1 MGNRYHQCNINK
13 ENAMSLYGK
22 LDTNSNAPKY
32 LDRGQIPAVN
42 VTSGGTGYTDIPTV
56 AIAAPA
62 SGIQATA
69 TARMGVVGVTSLV
82 GGTGYAVGDVLTLVG
97 GTGTAAILKV
107 LTLSTT
113 AIATVEILNPGSYSA
128 LPADVSAVT
137 ATGGSGTSA
146 TFNLTFKV
154 VSITVT
160 NPGNGYV
167 AGDAAGVTFG
177 SGNAT
182 AAVAKHGNAFSIG
195 QNANQVVIF
204 VSVEE
209 AALDVNKQ
217 KGLNA
222 PGWWL
227 FRTYVDSS
235 GTTRYKA
242 EMLANIT
249 NTEATDNT
257 VTSDDEY
264 AADANSTVVIS
275 EQPTAQLVA
284 NEEATFTVA
293 TTTTGNKTY
302 QWQKKPVGGRWANV
316 TNKTTASATFTGLTA
331 ADNGN
336 LYRAVVGNDIG
347 AIKVYS
353 NSAALTYT
361 PTYISVQPATTGDIV
376 DGAIS
381 FSVTA
386 VAPSG
391 TMAYAWETRPTA
403 GTWASVGTDSNSLA
417 LTGLT
422 AANDN
427 DEVRVTV
434 TNSNGDA
441 AVVSSVAIMNF
452 VSAAA

>member
-1 MGNRYHQCNINK
+1 
-13 ENAMSLYGK
+13 MSLYGK

-42 VTSGGTGYTDIPTV
+42 VTSGGTGYTSVPTV

-62 SGIQATA
+62 AGIQATA

-128 LPADVSAVT
+128 LPADVTAVT

-160 NPGNGYV
+160 NPGSGYV

-177 SGNAT
+177 AGNAT
-182 AAVAKHGNAFSIG
+182 AAVAKHGNAFSTG
-195 QNANQVVIF
+195 QNTNQVVIF
-204 VSVEE
+204 VSVDE

-257 VTSDDEY
+257 VTSDDAI
-264 AADANSTVVIS
+264 AADIASTVTVGTH
-275 EQPTAQLVA
+275 PTAQLVA
-284 NEEATFTVA
+284 NGEATFTAAA
-293 TTTTGNKTY
+293 TSAPSGTVLY

-316 TNKTTASATFTGLTA
+316 SGKTTASAVFADLVA

-347 AIKVYS
+347 ALKVYS
-353 NSAALTYT
+353 NSALLTYT
-361 PTYISVQPATTGDIV
+361 PTYISVQPTNPSDIIL
-376 DGAIS
+376 GAVS

-391 TMAYAWETRPTA
+391 TLAYAWETRPAA
-403 GTWASVGTDSNSLA
+403 GTWVAAGTDSNTLA
-417 LTGLT
+417 FTGLT

-452 VSAAA
+452 VSAA